1 VEVTRL
7 TPRRVTCRCNYFCQK
22 SFSNDGNRLL
32 FGRRFNGHWNC
43 WLLDLPT
50 GVATQ
55 LTEGPGD
62 HTFDGFLSL
71 DDEDLHYV
79 KGDWRLLRL
88 LLLTLT
94 ESVLYEV
101 PEDFV
106 SYGTWV
112 ANSARNKVVVSRSWQ
127 AAICR

>member
-1 VEVTRL
+1 MPLQLLLPEEFQQ
-7 TPRRVTCRCNYFCQK
+7 RRQPAAIRRQVQRPPELLAAGLA
-22 SFSNDGNRLL
+22 DGS
-32 FGRRFNGHWNC
+32 GDSTDRRARRPH
-43 WLLDLPT
+43 
-50 GVATQ
+50 
-55 LTEGPGD
+55 
-62 HTFDGFLSL
+62 FDGFLPL

-127 AAICR
+127 SAICR